1 MGSKKLAVKAYRP
14 EIKQL
19 TSIVTI
25 ILENA
30 LKEWWIRWFLEPK
43 RVISN
48 KLFHIFHMIEK
59 PKYPLKIWG

>member
-1 MGSKKLAVKAYRP
+1 MQLCTLKKREKDDSLQQLIYDHIYHNSQMGSKKLAVKAYRP

-30 LKEWWIRWFLEPK
+30 LKE
-43 RVISN
+43 
-48 KLFHIFHMIEK
+48 
-59 PKYPLKIWG
+59 